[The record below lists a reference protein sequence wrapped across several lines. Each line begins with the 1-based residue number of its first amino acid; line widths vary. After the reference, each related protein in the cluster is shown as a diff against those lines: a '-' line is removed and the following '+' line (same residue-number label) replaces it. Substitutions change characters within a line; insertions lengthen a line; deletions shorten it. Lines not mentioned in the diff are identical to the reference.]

1 MRYATHFIFL
11 FTAFWFYGC
20 YGSVILDTEWVRQPL
35 GSLSQ
40 KPNLKW
46 EEKFNEP
53 FKDVFPINDSMALV
67 FTHRSTAFILNS
79 LSGKQE
85 GSKWHPNLRKFSN
98 VKIHPTENGFVFTSR
113 KGELVGF
120 YDLYLGK
127 QRWKRTEKGL
137 IGSGLA
143 IMNDSQV
150 VIATRNKVK
159 FLSVDSG
166 DLITEWKYRQG
177 ILSLQHDGK
186 FLFVIQDN
194 GILQALEIDKL
205 IWEADLGLTH
215 ESKIVNAWDSRLGVV
230 NNESLVFLNKGNGQI
245 IDEINWEPIA
255 DVFLMP
261 DQDNFI
267 LVSKN
272 GNMVSISQT
281 TGEKT
286 EFDLPDYSL
295 VKHAP
300 IYSRNL
306 CIIPFADGTL
316 TGINIKNGS
325 LEWQIETGKPIT
337 GFWRLGKGFMTQ
349 DVKKMLRYYQ

>member
-1 MRYATHFIFL
+1 MKYATHFIFL
-11 FTAFWFYGC
+11 FTALWFYGC

-53 FKDVFPINDSMALV
+53 FQDVFPINDSMALV

-79 LSGKQE
+79 LSGKPE

-98 VKIHPTENGFVFTSR
+98 VKIHTTEDGFAFTSR

-120 YDLYLGK
+120 YDLNLGK

-143 IMNDSQV
+143 IVNDSQV
-150 VIATRNKVK
+150 AIATRNKVK

-177 ILSLQHDGK
+177 ILSLQQDGK

-215 ESKIVNAWDSRLGVV
+215 ESKIIRGWDSRLVIV
-230 NNESLVFLNKGNGQI
+230 NGKIVFILDKGTGNK
-245 IDEINWEPIA
+245 IDEIKWEPIA
-255 DVFLMP
+255 DVFLLP
-261 DQDNFI
+261 NGDHII
-267 LVSKN
+267 LISKN
-272 GNMVSISQT
+272 GDMISFSQSS
-281 TGEKT
+281 GEQK
-286 EFDLPDYSL
+286 EFDLPVRGL
-295 VKHAP
+295 VKHTLS
-300 IYSRNL
+300 YSGDF
-306 CIIPFADGTL
+306 CILPFADGTL
-316 TGINIKNGS
+316 TGINIKNGN

-337 GFWRLGKGFMTQ
+337 GFWRVGKGFMTQ

>member
-1 MRYATHFIFL
+1 
-11 FTAFWFYGC
+11 
-20 YGSVILDTEWVRQPL
+20 
-35 GSLSQ
+35 
-40 KPNLKW
+40 
-46 EEKFNEP
+46 
-53 FKDVFPINDSMALV
+53 
-67 FTHRSTAFILNS
+67 
-79 LSGKQE
+79 
-85 GSKWHPNLRKFSN
+85 
-98 VKIHPTENGFVFTSR
+98 
-113 KGELVGF
+113 
-120 YDLYLGK
+120 
-127 QRWKRTEKGL
+127 
-137 IGSGLA
+137 
-143 IMNDSQV
+143 
-150 VIATRNKVK
+150 VK

-177 ILSLQHDGK
+177 ILSLQHDGE

-215 ESKIVNAWDSRLGVV
+215 ESKIIRGWDSRLVIV
-230 NNESLVFLNKGNGQI
+230 NGKIVFILDKETGNKI
-245 IDEINWEPIA
+245 EEINWEPIA

-261 DQDNFI
+261 DQDNII

-337 GFWRLGKGFMTQ
+337 GFWRVGKGFMTQ

>member
-11 FTAFWFYGC
+11 FTALWFYGC
-20 YGSVILDTEWVRQPL
+20 YGSVIVDTEWKQQPL

-40 KPNLKW
+40 KPDLKW
-46 EEKFNEP
+46 KEKFNEP
-53 FKDVFPINDSMALV
+53 FQDVFPINDSLALV
-67 FTHRSTAFILNS
+67 FTHRNTAFILNS

-85 GSKWHPNLRKFSN
+85 GSKWHPNLMKFSN
-98 VKIHPTENGFVFTSR
+98 VKINTTEDGFAFTSQ
-113 KGELVGF
+113 KGEMVGF
-120 YDLYLGK
+120 YDLDLGK

-137 IGSGLA
+137 INSGLT
-143 IMNDSQV
+143 IVNDSQI

-159 FLSVDSG
+159 FLSVDTG

-177 ILSLQHDGK
+177 ILSLQQDGE

-194 GILQALEIDKL
+194 GILKVLEIDKL

-215 ESKIVNAWDSRLGVV
+215 ESMIIRRGDSRLVIV
-230 NNESLVFLNKGNGQI
+230 NGDIVFILDKGTGNK

-261 DQDNFI
+261 DQDNIF

-272 GNMVSISQT
+272 GNMIIISQT

-286 EFDLPDYSL
+286 EFDLPDTSL

-300 IYSRNL
+300 IYSKNL

-325 LEWQIETGKPIT
+325 LEWQIGTGKPIT
-337 GFWRLGKGFMTQ
+337 GFWRVGKGFMTQ
-349 DVKKMLRYYQ
+349 DIKKMLRYYQ

>member
-11 FTAFWFYGC
+11 FTALWFYGC
-20 YGSVILDTEWVRQPL
+20 YGSVILDTEWVWQPL
-35 GSLSQ
+35 DSLSQ
-40 KPNLKW
+40 KPDLKW
-46 EEKFNEP
+46 EKKFNEP
-53 FKDVFPINDSMALV
+53 FQDVFPINKSLALV

-79 LSGKQE
+79 LSGKPE

-98 VKIHPTENGFVFTSR
+98 VKIHTTENGFVFTSR

-143 IMNDSQV
+143 IVNDSQV

-166 DLITEWKYRQG
+166 DLLSERSYRHG
-177 ILSLQHDGK
+177 IISFKQDGEFV
-186 FLFVIQDN
+186 FLIKDN
-194 GILQALEIDKL
+194 GSLQALEIDQL
-205 IWEADLGLTH
+205 IWEINLGLTH
-215 ESKIVNAWDSRLGVV
+215 ESKIVNTWDSRLGVV

-261 DQDNFI
+261 NQDYMI

-272 GNMVSISQT
+272 GNMVSISQA

-286 EFDLPDYSL
+286 EFDLPDYGL
-295 VKHAP
+295 VKHTP

-316 TGINIKNGS
+316 TGINILNGS
-325 LEWQIETGKPIT
+325 LEWKIETGKPIT
-337 GFWRLGKGFMTQ
+337 GFWRVGKGFMTQ